1 MGNHL
6 FRGGIGAGALLAVG
20 GTAAALALPAS
31 SGAAPVV
38 PLSQTTC
45 HGKLS
50 ADAKGAAKGD
60 PNLVD
65 YSFSC
70 DGAITAYTII
80 AHQNKDPQGS
90 LDDFLAAPS
99 VLETDNLTPS
109 PTETITCEGVV
120 PSNGINCNTGAK
132 DAQLTLGYY
141 VDGAIDPV
149 QTYCKHLPVAA
160 DGSTVT
166 TPGLRAIPTAR
177 VQLVVT
183 DSTGAEDGPFAL
195 HLDKACPSV
204 PNKGPAPTTTTK
216 TKARHLT
223 RRAG

>member
-1 MGNHL
+1 MGKHL

-20 GTAAALALPAS
+20 GTVAALAIPAS

-60 PNLVD
+60 PNLLD

-80 AHQNKDPQGS
+80 AHQDRDPQGA
-90 LDDFLAAPS
+90 LDDFAAAPS
-99 VLETDNLTPS
+99 VFETDGVTPS
-109 PTETITCEGVV
+109 PTETISCEGVV
-120 PSNGINCNTGAK
+120 PSNGINCNTGALG
-132 DAQLTLGYY
+132 ASVTLGYSIE
-141 VDGAIDPV
+141 GAIDPV
-149 QTYCKHLPVAA
+149 QTYCKHLPTAPQVKTAK
-160 DGSTVT
+160 
-166 TPGLRAIPTAR
+166 PGMLAVPTAR

-195 HLDKACPSV
+195 HVDKACPSV
-204 PNKGPAPTTTTK
+204 PNKVPATTTTTK
-216 TKARHLT
+216 A